1 MNKKILLPSDFS
13 DEALASA
20 LYAAQLSKA
29 LKMPVDIAHVTEFV
43 SGGGVYQEGSKLVEG
58 RLRKQL
64 LALSQKMEAA
74 VDGDL
79 EFDTLLLYG
88 ATTSALSTI
97 AGEYALVVM
106 SAKGEADLDRF
117 FLGSTTRSLVQQ
129 NLVPVLVVPP
139 RFSFSSIK
147 KILWALDDQ
156 HIGTFK
162 QLQPLPQ
169 IAKAF
174 GARLEIFHHDEG
186 DQDEGLRLDLAI
198 FLENLDYSLHYDFSP
213 GQIVEEILAFAQSE
227 QADLICMIHHKRPL
241 LLQLFHPSKTLG
253 SISKTKKPL
262 LILPE
267 KEENDN

>member
-1 MNKKILLPSDFS
+1 MSKKILLPTDFS

-29 LKMPVDIAHVTEFV
+29 LKVPIDIVHVMDLV
-43 SGGGVYQEGSKLVEG
+43 GGSGVYQEGQQLVQD

-74 VDGDL
+74 VGGNL
-79 EFDTLLLYG
+79 EFDTLLIYG
-88 ATTSALSTI
+88 TTTSALGNI
-97 AGEYALVVM
+97 AEDYTFVVM

-117 FLGSTTRSLVQQ
+117 FLGSTTKYLVQQ
-129 NLVPVLVVPP
+129 NLIPVLVVPP
-139 RFSFSSIK
+139 RFSFSPIQ
-147 KILWALDDQ
+147 KIVWALDDE
-156 HIGTFK
+156 HIDTSK
-162 QLQPLPQ
+162 QIQPLPQ

-186 DQDEGLRLDLAI
+186 DQDEGLKLDLAI

-213 GQIVEEILAFAQSE
+213 GQITEVILDFAQSE
-227 QADLICMIHHKRPL
+227 NADLICMIHHKRPL
-241 LLQLFHPSKTLG
+241 LLQLFNPSKTLS
-253 SISKTKKPL
+253 SISKSKRPL

-267 KEENDN
+267 KEERD